1 MTAQLR
7 LAGWWRLLHAAL
19 AVAVVTLL
27 GAGTASA
34 LTVPVLETRV
44 GASTPAAQVAIG
56 VHESISAGQ
65 RWGNAPP
72 DADSVVATGVA
83 ANGATEVAG
92 LMGPKGN
99 VVVLGRLEDT
109 AVAKTWPGHT
119 VLDMPN
125 WSLELNDAFI
135 GQTIKESRTVYLA
148 SPLDGNLIQ
157 TAGKYAGQP
166 TIYAR
171 ELEQLTNAGYTRV
184 GDYLRPPGS

>member
-7 LAGWWRLLHAAL
+7 LAGWWRLLQAAL

-65 RWGNAPP
+65 RWGSAPP

-83 ANGATEVAG
+83 ANTG
-92 LMGPKGN
+92 
-99 VVVLGRLEDT
+99 GRLFWSGGDM
-109 AVAKTWPGHT
+109 AKGAAEFAENSGGKTLEMTRMGR
-119 VLDMPN
+119 
-125 WSLELNDAFI
+125 SLCGLP
-135 GQTIKESRTVYLA
+135 KRRRT
-148 SPLDGNLIQ
+148 
-157 TAGKYAGQP
+157 T
-166 TIYAR
+166 
-171 ELEQLTNAGYTRV
+171 
-184 GDYLRPPGS
+184 